1 MGHHLE
7 DLAVPAA
14 PDPDLEDRIKIRI
27 YERTAK
33 SRTYQPEFKS
43 TNYMQL
49 DQTLRELLGNPET
62 IATLPKLILNLGI
75 AAVLGIILGQVYVRF
90 GQSMSNRRI
99 FARNFL
105 ILVVTTTLIISIVR
119 SSLALSLGLVGALSI
134 VRFRAA
140 IKEPEE
146 LAFLFLAISI
156 GLGLGAGQALLT
168 VVAMIIILGLIVIR
182 GFIRSAPTQPNLFL
196 TVTSPAGANLGA
208 ERILQ
213 TLSAVGATGIL
224 KRFDQSADL
233 LEAAFLVDFKQVAHL
248 EQFTRKLQELSPQ
261 VRVSCLDDRGLAG

>member
-1 MGHHLE
+1 
-7 DLAVPAA
+7 
-14 PDPDLEDRIKIRI
+14 
-27 YERTAK
+27 
-33 SRTYQPEFKS
+33 
-43 TNYMQL
+43 MQIE
-49 DQTLRELLGNPET
+49 QSLRELLWNPEMV
-62 IATLPKLILNLGI
+62 AGLPKLVLSLGI
-75 AAVLGIILGQVYVRF
+75 AALLGVILGQVYIHF
-90 GQSMSNRRI
+90 GHSLSSRRL

-156 GLGLGAGQALLT
+156 GLGLGAGQALVT
-168 VVAMIIILGLIVIR
+168 VVALLIILGLIVTR
-182 GFIRSAPTQPNLFL
+182 GLFQRGSPSTPNLYL
-196 TVTSPAGANLGA
+196 TVTSPAAAKLGA

-213 TLSAVGATGIL
+213 TLAGVGATASL
-224 KRFDQSADL
+224 KRFDQTAES

-248 EQFTRKLQELSPQ
+248 EQFTNQLRELSPE
-261 VRVSCLDDRGLAG
+261 VTVSCLDDRGIMS

>member
-1 MGHHLE
+1 
-7 DLAVPAA
+7 
-14 PDPDLEDRIKIRI
+14 
-27 YERTAK
+27 
-33 SRTYQPEFKS
+33 
-43 TNYMQL
+43 MQIE
-49 DQTLRELLGNPET
+49 QSLRELLWNPEM
-62 IATLPKLILNLGI
+62 IAGLPKLILSLGI
-75 AAVLGIILGQVYVRF
+75 AALLGVILGRVYIHF
-90 GQSMSNRRI
+90 GHSLSNRRL

-156 GLGLGAGQALLT
+156 GLGLGAGQALVT
-168 VVAMIIILGLIVIR
+168 IVALAVILGLIVVR
-182 GFIRSAPTQPNLFL
+182 GMFREGPNQPNLYL
-196 TVTSPAGANLGA
+196 TVTSPAASKLGA

-213 TLSAVGATGIL
+213 ALAGVGATAAL
-224 KRFDQSADL
+224 KRFDQTPES

-248 EQFTRKLQELSPQ
+248 EQFTDQLRELSPE
-261 VRVSCLDDRGLAG
+261 VRVSCLDDRGLVA